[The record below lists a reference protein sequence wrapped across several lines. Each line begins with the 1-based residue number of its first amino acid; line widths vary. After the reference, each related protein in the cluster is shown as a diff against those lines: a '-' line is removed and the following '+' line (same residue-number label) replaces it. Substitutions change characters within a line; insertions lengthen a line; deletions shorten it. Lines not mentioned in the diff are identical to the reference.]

1 MVDSAK
7 GSAKV
12 KQGSQDYF
20 STVNTAKWQGMPGWF
35 CPGVSGCVSGWAKV
49 FSMTDAGTSSLG
61 PAQEWLCVVVL
72 VFSGLLLSR

>member
-1 MVDSAK
+1 MVNSAI

-20 STVNTAKWQGMPGWF
+20 FTVDTAKWQGMPGWF
-35 CPGVSGCVSGWAKV
+35 CPGVSGCASGWAKV
-49 FSMTDAGTSSLG
+49 LSVTDADASSLG